1 MKHDD
6 LADVKPLGVQIQI
19 SDGVHGMWMGRQ
31 LCEVRGYSAPWT
43 NDKIL
48 DYFQDLCKF
57 YDAWSESISHVAL
70 PDVVSELQAL
80 DLEGDTFNRWKLI
93 RAYVQGAYDKFPN
106 ESLVSIMDALGIT
119 PTQYL
124 QACTTGGLPKCFE
137 VTPDFLVRLEEYYL
151 SHEKIVW
158 VEIGK
163 HFGISA
169 HIAKNVCKVF
179 EKRHVA
185 KYGDLQGQRKYAREL
200 LNDLALSTDE
210 TPTHVTKEVFD
221 RTGVRFDLSAVT
233 KIRKRKRNTR
243 LLEL

>member
-1 MKHDD
+1 
-6 LADVKPLGVQIQI
+6 
-19 SDGVHGMWMGRQ
+19 
-31 LCEVRGYSAPWT
+31 
-43 NDKIL
+43 
-48 DYFQDLCKF
+48 
-57 YDAWSESISHVAL
+57 
-70 PDVVSELQAL
+70 
-80 DLEGDTFNRWKLI
+80 
-93 RAYVQGAYDKFPN
+93 
-106 ESLVSIMDALGIT
+106 
-119 PTQYL
+119 
-124 QACTTGGLPKCFE
+124 
-137 VTPDFLVRLEEYYL
+137 
-151 SHEKIVW
+151 VW

-200 LNDLALSTDE
+200 LNDLSLSTDE

-243 LLEL
+243 PLEL

>member
-6 LADVKPLGVQIQI
+6 LADVKPLGVRIQI

-43 NDKIL
+43 NNKIL
-48 DYFQDLCKF
+48 DYFQDLCTF

-70 PDVVSELQAL
+70 PDAMSELQAL
-80 DLEGDTFNRWKLI
+80 DLEGDTFNKWKLI
-93 RAYVQGAYDKFPN
+93 RAYVEGAYSKFPN
-106 ESLVSIMDALGIT
+106 ESLLSIMVALGIT

-137 VTPDFLVRLEEYYL
+137 ATPDFISRLEEYYL

-163 HFGISA
+163 EFGITA
-169 HIAKNVCKVF
+169 HIAKNICRVF
-179 EKRHVA
+179 DKRHVA
-185 KYGDLQGQRKYAREL
+185 KYGDLAGQRKYAREL
-200 LNDLALSTDE
+200 LNDLSLCTDE
-210 TPTHVTKEVFD
+210 TPTHITKEVFD

-233 KIRKRKRNTR
+233 KIRKRKRNTQP
-243 LLEL
+243 LEL